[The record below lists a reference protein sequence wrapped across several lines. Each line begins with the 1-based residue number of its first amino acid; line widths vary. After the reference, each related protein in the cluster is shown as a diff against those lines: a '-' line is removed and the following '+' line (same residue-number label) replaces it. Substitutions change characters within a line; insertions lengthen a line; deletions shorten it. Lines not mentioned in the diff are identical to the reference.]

1 MPQIINEGPSLGALL
16 GSGIG
21 SGLQQLSQRNLSES
35 QSKAQRQQISSGLQS
50 LLNLAPDQANALS
63 GLPDKLLNLAV
74 GELIQRSQQ
83 GGQQD
88 SQVGGLGALS
98 GLSGNIQQNQST
110 PMINGS
116 PVSNSGKVA
125 PMNKISGPSGIPSA
139 DQLKS
144 AQPSKPSTAE
154 ILNRPTRVESAKRQ
168 QEIDKETKPVYDEIY
183 KEAKAARDNNKRL
196 DRMEE
201 LIGRGNLTASGWAS
215 LLDTLSH
222 GIGGYAKID
231 LHGLLHPD
239 SQEFRKLSNDFVKS
253 VKEVFGARVTQGEV
267 NTFLTTVPSLM
278 QSDDGKRRVI
288 SNLRSFNE
296 AALARKN
303 IADQIIKENKGRRP
317 ENFDMIIDERLSPLL
332 DDIAA
337 RFKKGYPGN
346 EKEQVLPHEIAQRK
360 SLDAM
365 GAYTDY

>member
-1 MPQIINEGPSLGALL
+1 MPQIINEGPGLGALL
-16 GSGIG
+16 GSGIS
-21 SGLQQLSQRNLSES
+21 SGLQQLAHRNLSQS
-35 QSKAQRQQISSGLQS
+35 QGMVQRQQVASGLQS
-50 LLNLAPDQANALS
+50 LLNIAPEQANALS
-63 GLPDKLLNLAV
+63 GLPEKLLNLAV
-74 GELIQRSQQ
+74 GELLQRSQT
-83 GGQQD
+83 GD
-88 SQVGGLGALS
+88 SEQTSQGGLGSLA
-98 GLSGNIQQNQST
+98 GLAGNIQQNQSQ
-110 PMINGS
+110 PLINGLPDS
-116 PVSNSGKVA
+116 RGGKVA

-144 AQPSKPSTAE
+144 VQPSKPSTAE
-154 ILNRPTRVESAKRQ
+154 ILNRPTRAESAKRQ

-222 GIGGYAKID
+222 GIAGYGKLD

-253 VKEVFGARVTQGEV
+253 VKDVFGSRVTQGEV

-303 IADQIIKENKGRRP
+303 VAEQVIKENRGRRP
-317 ENFDMIIDERLSPLL
+317 ENFDMIVDERLSPLL

-360 SLDAM
+360 SLDAL